1 MHVFSIFE
9 VLLACAKNLHL
20 SLKRI
25 GIISLLFVYCFT
37 VMNLHEL
44 VKLKVL
50 LVHFEETKRVN
61 NNLGFID
68 FLKMHYETDDNN
80 TADNNRDMELPFK
93 SGVNAPLTPLV
104 IPTYATTIANIPF
117 FEFKTDYIL
126 TNESSYYSNF
136 FKLVFHPPQVQR
148 S

>member
-1 MHVFSIFE
+1 
-9 VLLACAKNLHL
+9 
-20 SLKRI
+20 
-25 GIISLLFVYCFT
+25 
-37 VMNLHEL
+37 MNLHEL

-61 NNLGFID
+61 NNLSFID

-93 SGVNAPLTPLV
+93 SGVNVPLTPLV